1 MADPVLNK
9 IYDKHY
15 GNNKNKNKKGEIE
28 MAIKAKNG
36 IKAEKKA
43 EAKKERQYKFR
54 IRPTGIFRISGDHTA
69 RFGFKPKQELEIV
82 NTKPGE
88 ITIKV
93 KNGSTVVKKETIV
106 KETPKAVIK

>member
-1 MADPVLNK
+1 MKDPVLDK

-28 MAIKAKNG
+28 MAIKAKNN

-43 EAKKERQYKFR
+43 EVKKERQYKYR
-54 IRPTGIFRISGDHTA
+54 IRPTGIFRLSGDHTA
-69 RFGFKPKQELEIV
+69 RFGFKPKQELEII

-93 KNGSTVVKKETIV
+93 KNSGAALKLCKETKQEQNI
-106 KETPKAVIK
+106 

>member
-1 MADPVLNK
+1 MADPILNK

-36 IKAEKKA
+36 IKTAKK
-43 EAKKERQYKFR
+43 ETIKKERQYKFR
-54 IRPTGIFRISGDHTA
+54 IRPTGIFRISDKHTA
-69 RFGFKPKQELEIV
+69 KFGFKPKQELEII

-93 KNGSTVVKKETIV
+93 KNSGAAKKETAA
-106 KETPKAVIK
+106 ETIK